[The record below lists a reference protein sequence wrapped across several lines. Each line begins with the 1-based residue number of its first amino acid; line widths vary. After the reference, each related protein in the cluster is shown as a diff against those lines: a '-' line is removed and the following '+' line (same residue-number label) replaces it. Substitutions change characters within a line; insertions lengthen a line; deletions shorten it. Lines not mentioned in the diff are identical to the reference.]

1 MGGFF
6 TVDENNAAY
15 SSDENGNLYNKDKTL
30 LINISFDGK
39 EVIENVF
46 APTVDTIADC
56 ALDNSA
62 ARKYSS
68 TIKKLVIPDNV
79 KYIQAEAFYTN
90 NIEYVVVGEA
100 SR

>member
-1 MGGFF
+1 M
-6 TVDENNAAY
+6 
-15 SSDENGNLYNKDKTL
+15 
-30 LINISFDGK
+30 
-39 EVIENVF
+39 F

-90 NIEYVVVGEA
+90 NIEYVVVGRGVEIVGA
-100 SR
+100 AAFYITNIDENWATIKNSLTLEFWEKRRPYFTPTP